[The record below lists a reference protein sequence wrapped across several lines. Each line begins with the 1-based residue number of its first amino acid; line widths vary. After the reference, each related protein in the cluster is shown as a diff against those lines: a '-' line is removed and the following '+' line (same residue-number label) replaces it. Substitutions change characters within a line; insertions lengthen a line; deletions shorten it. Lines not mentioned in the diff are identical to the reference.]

1 MPASLE
7 ALKSGFANGNLPTMT
22 LTAAQEI
29 AVIYAS
35 RPLQPQERAAF
46 LDELKARLANRSEV
60 GDGELFRAMREL
72 QRKHL
77 KPPERTAWS

>member
-29 AVIYAS
+29 AVIHAS
-35 RPLQPQERAAF
+35 RPLQPQEEGF
-46 LDELKARLANRSEV
+46 WTS
-60 GDGELFRAMREL
+60 
-72 QRKHL
+72 
-77 KPPERTAWS
+77 